1 MPVFSPMD
9 PKLEALLA
17 QANEAFAAMTPEEQA
32 RARREQA
39 ISFTYGQLACMRGGE
54 RLTRAQIAELY
65 DAREELRAS
74 QETKH

>member
-1 MPVFSPMD
+1 MPVAPRMD

-32 RARREQA
+32 RARRAQA
-39 ISFTYGQLACMRGGE
+39 ISFTWGQLACMRGGE
-54 RLTRAQIAELY
+54 RLTREQIAELY
-65 DAREELRAS
+65 DAREALRAS